1 MKTREGLV
9 AFFLVAGVL
18 ASCGGRD
25 GESDVVVSSWR
36 ARLKRL
42 VSEREDDAFARLYM
56 QEIRMDIPMTLGGAL
71 PLGGWLLHRRGR
83 MNGPSGET
91 IDLPAEPFAFFVD
104 DKDGVRERPPTVVD
118 QDSHVVIGTEKFYVL
133 VCLED
138 GGATRL
144 RRKE

>member
-1 MKTREGLV
+1 MRTREGL
-9 AFFLVAGVL
+9 AALFLVAGVL
-18 ASCGGRD
+18 VSCGGRD
-25 GESDVVVSSWR
+25 GESDAAVSSWR
-36 ARLKRL
+36 AKLKRL

-71 PLGGWLLHRRGR
+71 PLGGWLLHRHGR
-83 MNGPSGET
+83 MDGPAGET

-104 DKDGVRERPPTVVD
+104 NKGGVREKPPTVVD
-118 QDSHVVIGTEKFYVL
+118 EYSHVVIGTEEFYVL
-133 VCLED
+133 VSLDD